1 MGDDFPRADSFGG
14 TDEIVQWRATLKP
27 DGSFNAIW
35 NKPHSGALV
44 TRRPQNYPMK
54 WYADCDPGEALPL
67 YPERANALEYD
78 GFGFALDVKCL
89 KIAPEQ
95 IKYER
100 LKVAPSKPLT

>member
-1 MGDDFPRADSFGG
+1 LSLLGDDFPREDSFGG

-35 NKPHSGALV
+35 YKPHSGALV

-78 GFGFALDVKCL
+78 GFGFLLMSSV
-89 KIAPEQ
+89 
-95 IKYER
+95 
-100 LKVAPSKPLT
+100 

>member
-1 MGDDFPRADSFGG
+1 M
-14 TDEIVQWRATLKP
+14 KP

-89 KIAPEQ
+89 KIASEQ

-100 LKVAPSKPLT
+100 LKIASSKTLS